1 MDNCVFCN
9 FKDKGVVIY
18 EDDLCYAVVS
28 LNPINKY
35 HVLIIPLAHYENFVD
50 LPDELVSHIFLIAK
64 KLSLAVR
71 KACNPTAIHH
81 ISDDDI
87 DKKGYNLVAHYKF
100 HIIPRF
106 DNDGVKMEWKRE
118 NLDMET
124 RSKLAEEVRKQLVN
138 KE

>member
-9 FKDKGVVIY
+9 FNDKSVAIY
-18 EDDLCYAVVS
+18 EDKLCYAVIS

-35 HVLIIPLAHYENFVD
+35 HVLVIPRAHYENFVD
-50 LPDELVSHIFLIAK
+50 LPDEIASHIFLVAK

-71 KACNPTAIHH
+71 KACNPLAIHH

-87 DKKGYNLVAHYKF
+87 NKSDYNLVAHYKL

-106 DNDGVKMEWKRE
+106 KDDGVKMEWNRE
-118 NLDMET
+118 DLDINT
-124 RSKLAEEVRKQLVN
+124 RSKLAEEVKKQLIAS
-138 KE
+138 